1 MEELMK
7 IGSEEA
13 MIEAG
18 KILSKEIIKNT
29 KDSKSKLL
37 KND

>member
-1 MEELMK
+1 
-7 IGSEEA
+7 

-18 KILSKEIIKNT
+18 KILSKEIVKNT

-37 KND
+37 KNDWS